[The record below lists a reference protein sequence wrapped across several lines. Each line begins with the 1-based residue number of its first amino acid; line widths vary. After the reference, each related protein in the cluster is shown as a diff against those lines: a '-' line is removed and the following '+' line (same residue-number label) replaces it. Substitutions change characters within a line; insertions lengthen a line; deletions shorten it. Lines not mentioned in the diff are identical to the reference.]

1 MANVQPPEREVN
13 VLKIQDDHSAGL
25 ALEKHAEKRY
35 HGENKHFPI
44 MKKRREIEN
53 DIGDKFKKQ
62 CRALTDPILDEVSK
76 EVAEELDWALVLER
90 WNVESENM
98 SNLILT

>member
-1 MANVQPPEREVN
+1 
-13 VLKIQDDHSAGL
+13 
-25 ALEKHAEKRY
+25 
-35 HGENKHFPI
+35 

-53 DIGDKFKKQ
+53 DIDDKFKKQ
-62 CRALTDPILDEVSK
+62 CRALTDPTLDEVSK